1 MSAPAILLDRALS
14 EEVASC
20 AEAVDA
26 NTLPASAVL
35 ASLAERSLLD
45 TGLGRDTPGSRPA
58 DDVRPVAELIAA
70 IAEECVSSAFS
81 LWAHRMVLEY
91 VARGQRSARTAQL
104 FDDLAA
110 ARRIGATAMA
120 AGLKSLAGLGEVDII
135 ARRTES
141 GWALTGPV
149 AWASNLVEGS
159 VFVAPARTL
168 DGVTLVVW
176 VETDAPG
183 VTVRPVAGLLA
194 LDATASGSMK
204 LEDVAVADDQVLST
218 DLAGFARDFR
228 PTFLVLQSA
237 FCVGLIRRSLAEAIT
252 SLQRGENPALAPDVE
267 HLERDTQSLLATW
280 EKLAADVTSGTVRD
294 YLQVRLDASHVAGR
308 ATRLESTL
316 AGGRG
321 YMRRS
326 GTSRRFREA
335 AFLPVQSPS
344 EGHLRW
350 ELATLPT

>member
-1 MSAPAILLDRALS
+1 MSAPGVLLDDTVLQ
-14 EEVASC
+14 EVATS
-20 AEAVDA
+20 ASGVDA
-26 NTLPASAVL
+26 NTIPASAVL
-35 ASLAERSLLD
+35 ARLAERNLLD
-45 TGLGRDTPGSRPA
+45 TGLGRGTSTSRPA
-58 DDVRPVAELIAA
+58 DDVRPVADLIAA

-91 VARGQRSARTAQL
+91 VARGRRSRRTAEL

-110 ARRIGATAMA
+110 ARRTGATAMA
-120 AGLKSLAGLGEVDII
+120 AGLKSLAGLGEVEII
-135 ARRTES
+135 ATRTDR

-149 AWASNLVEGS
+149 AWASNLVKGS

-168 DGVTLVVW
+168 EGQTLVVW
-176 VETDAPG
+176 VDTDAPG

-194 LDATASGSMK
+194 LDATASGS
-204 LEDVAVADDQVLST
+204 LRLAEVAVADDQVLST

-237 FCVGLIRRSLAEAIT
+237 FCVGLIRRSLAEAT
-252 SLQRGENPALAPDVE
+252 NSQLRGENPALTPDVQQLAE
-267 HLERDTQSLLATW
+267 DTQSLLDTW
-280 EKLAADVTSGTVRD
+280 QRLASDVTSGTARE
-294 YLQVRLDASHVAGR
+294 YLQVRLDASHLAGR

-321 YMRRS
+321 YMRKS

>member
-1 MSAPAILLDRALS
+1 MSAPAVLLDDTVLQ
-14 EEVASC
+14 EVATS
-20 AEAVDA
+20 ASAVDA
-26 NTLPASAVL
+26 NTIPASAVL
-35 ASLAERSLLD
+35 ARLAERNLLD
-45 TGLGRDTPGSRPA
+45 TGLGRGSPTSRPV
-58 DDVRPVAELIAA
+58 DDVRPVADLIAA

-91 VARGQRSARTAQL
+91 VARGQRSRRTAEL

-135 ARRTES
+135 ATRTGQ

-149 AWASNLVEGS
+149 AWASNLVAGS

-168 DGVTLVVW
+168 EGQTLVVW
-176 VETDAPG
+176 VDTDAPG

-194 LDATASGSMK
+194 LDATASGSLR

-228 PTFLVLQSA
+228 PTFLILQSA
-237 FCVGLIRRSLAEAIT
+237 FCVGLIRRSLAEAT
-252 SLQRGENPALAPDVE
+252 NSLLRGENPALTPDVQQLGE
-267 HLERDTQSLLATW
+267 DTQSLLDTW
-280 EKLAADVTSGTVRD
+280 QQLACDVTSGTVRE
-294 YLQVRLDASHVAGR
+294 YLQVRLDASHLAGR

-321 YMRRS
+321 YMRKS